1 MCLSVHVSGDMNPN
15 EHEYHGTPI
24 IPDQMDDC
32 PKACKVI
39 YLHQHESVIP
49 EPAGIKGL
57 LLTLKKDNESLLR
70 SLEELHGENP

>member
-1 MCLSVHVSGDMNPN
+1 
-15 EHEYHGTPI
+15 
-24 IPDQMDDC
+24 MDDC